1 MIWVRRY
8 DWFSHLQRL
17 ACTLS
22 LLAAIG
28 CASSPEQKKKEDFFT
43 SGSPDADRRAEQ
55 SVPKAK
61 DTDKADTSKEAQEK
75 AKKAALEKQTTL
87 YERLGGTNGVQRIVD
102 DFIKRAL
109 EDPRVNWTRSGVRT
123 KGWLRTKEAP
133 EWQATP
139 ENINRLKLHFVQFI
153 SLAAGG
159 PSKYDGKPMKPTHLN
174 MQITKAEFDATI
186 GDLKA
191 TLDHLNIANDVQKD
205 LIAIFESTR
214 QQIVVDR

>member
-1 MIWVRRY
+1 VIWVRRH
-8 DWFSHLQRL
+8 DWVSHLLRF
-17 ACTLS
+17 ACTLI

-61 DTDKADTSKEAQEK
+61 DSDKADTSKEAQEK
-75 AKKAALEKQTTL
+75 AKQAALEKQTTL

-102 DFIKRAL
+102 DFIKRVL
-109 EDPRVNWTRSGVRT
+109 EDPRVNWTRTGVRT

-133 EWQATP
+133 QWQATP

-153 SLAAGG
+153 SLAGGG
-159 PSKYDGKPMKPTHLN
+159 PPKYDGKPVKPTHLN
-174 MQITKAEFDATI
+174 MQITKAEFEPPSVI
-186 GDLKA
+186 
-191 TLDHLNIANDVQKD
+191 
-205 LIAIFESTR
+205 
-214 QQIVVDR
+214 